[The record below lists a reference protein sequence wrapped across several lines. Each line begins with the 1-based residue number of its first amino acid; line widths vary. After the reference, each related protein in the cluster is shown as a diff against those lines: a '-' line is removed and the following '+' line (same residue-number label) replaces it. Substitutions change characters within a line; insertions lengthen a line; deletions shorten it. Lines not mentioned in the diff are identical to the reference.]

1 MTNNDTILDRDKVK
15 AALDARAAHLAS
27 PSWESNEAHEHA
39 VDDLNTLEVAAY
51 ELALADDPAITAAL
65 QARREYH
72 LHPSHTTNAA
82 HHVAVSALSDE
93 QVDVYLERIGMSDK
107 VGE

>member
-39 VDDLNTLEVAAY
+39 VDDLNALEVAAY
-51 ELALADDPAITAAL
+51 ELALRDDPAVLAAL
-65 QARREYH
+65 DARKEYH
-72 LHPSHTTNAA
+72 LHPSAPSNRA
-82 HHVAVSALSDE
+82 HYDAVARLDDAQLED
-93 QVDVYLERIGMSDK
+93 YLDRVK
-107 VGE
+107 VLDGGK